1 MGFQKPMD
9 FTNAPDD
16 NSIDISDC
24 SVATT
29 ASQKFPSTQ
38 DKTLITA
45 TSQHIDTNTG
55 GTNNSGKR
63 EIAVVSFSGKVN
75 TVLDSIPSD
84 SKQEFSGS
92 NP

>member
-9 FTNAPDD
+9 FTNASDD
-16 NSIDISDC
+16 NFIDISDC

-29 ASQKFPSTQ
+29 ANQKLPSTQ

-45 TSQHIDTNTG
+45 TSQHIDTPTG

-63 EIAVVSFSGKVN
+63 EIAGVSFSGKVN
-75 TVLDSIPSD
+75 IVLDAIPSD
-84 SKQEFSGS
+84 SKQESTGS
-92 NP
+92 KP